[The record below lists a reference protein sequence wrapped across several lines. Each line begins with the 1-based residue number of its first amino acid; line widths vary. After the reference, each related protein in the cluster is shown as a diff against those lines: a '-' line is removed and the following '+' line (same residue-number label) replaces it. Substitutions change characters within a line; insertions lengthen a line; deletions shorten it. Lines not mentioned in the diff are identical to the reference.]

1 MERRRSGTDVKIRM
15 AAWAQAQSVHSGATR
30 KLAVQQQRAAMSTT
44 SSGIIG
50 RCSEQVAKVAKVW
63 GVAKRSMVNHDATLG
78 TGRNSQGAHAQIKN
92 KRGSIRE
99 RPE

>member
-15 AAWAQAQSVHSGATR
+15 AAWAQSVHSGATR